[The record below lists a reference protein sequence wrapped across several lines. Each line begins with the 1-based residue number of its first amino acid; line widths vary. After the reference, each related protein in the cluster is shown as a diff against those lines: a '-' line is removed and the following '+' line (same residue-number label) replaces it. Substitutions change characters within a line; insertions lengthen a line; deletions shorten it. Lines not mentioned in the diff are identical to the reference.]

1 MMVYLE
7 VGTADF
13 DTLNQLYAGRP
24 SWRGMSVEAVPQL
37 FGGLS
42 KLEKN
47 KYVNAVASAD
57 PAHKGKRGTV
67 KFHHVPEEVRQRE
80 RLDACVRGMGSMKEP
95 RNGLKW
101 VGKMV
106 TVSDL
111 PARHIG
117 DLAWEV
123 AEDGIIDLVKID
135 VEGYDAQL
143 LDALLESGVKI
154 SKINFEF
161 RSVPAGELSKV
172 AKKLEELG
180 YTFIRAEGD
189 NHIYELPSVLILA
202 QRNWSTGSIVKDLAA
217 LSKRWVVKLCD
228 WTSFLADMATTAREV
243 DAVFGMTL
251 TTPVRVPW
259 ARTAGVC
266 NMVEEI
272 SVLDTKSTRDMG
284 ISLFGGVSREVCS
297 RLAETYPSA
306 EIMHLPATVRLG
318 RFSWAPKSTPLVR
331 AGFVGLSKY
340 NDAFFENIKRPGMFL
355 EICKQAGLEPV
366 FTEQKYTYETIEK
379 FYHSVDVVI
388 CTSVNEGG
396 PLGVF
401 EAIACGVPVISTPVG
416 VVKELPFI
424 PAFNSVER
432 AVQLLNSLPSLGH
445 NLDVREGLIRSGLTF
460 EDSVSKW
467 ERFFDRVKALRR
479 G

>member
-13 DTLNQLYAGRP
+13 DTLNQAYAGRP
-24 SWRGMSVEAVPQL
+24 SWRGMSVEAVPEL
-37 FGGLS
+37 FE
-42 KLEKN
+42 KLTKFDKN
-47 KYVNAVASAD
+47 EYANVVASAD
-57 PAHKGKRGTV
+57 PEHRGEGGTV
-67 KFHHVPEEVRQRE
+67 KFNWVPEEVRKRE
-80 RLDACVRGMGSMKEP
+80 RLDSCVRGMGSMHQP
-95 RNGLKW
+95 RNGLRW
-101 VGKMV
+101 VEKMV
-106 TVSDL
+106 CTSNL
-111 PARHIG
+111 PARHIEY
-117 DLAWEV
+117 LARKI

-143 LDALLESGVKI
+143 LLALLESGIRIPKI
-154 SKINFEF
+154 IFEF
-161 RSVPAGELSKV
+161 QSVPVGELSKV
-172 AKKLEELG
+172 ARKLEELG

-202 QRNWSTGSIVKDLAA
+202 QRDWSTGSIVKDLAA
-217 LSKRWVVKLCD
+217 LSKRWVVKLWD
-228 WTSFLADMATTAREV
+228 WTSFPADMATTAREV

-272 SVLDTKSTRDMG
+272 SVLDTKSTRGMG

-318 RFSWAPKSTPLVR
+318 RFFWEPKSTPLVR

-340 NDAFFENIKRPGMFL
+340 NDEFFENIKRPGMFL

-424 PAFNSVER
+424 PTFNSVER

-445 NLDVREGLIRSGLTF
+445 NLDVREGLIKSGLTF

-467 ERFFDRVKALRR
+467 ERFFDRVRALRR
-479 G
+479 

>member
-13 DTLNQLYAGRP
+13 DTLNQLYEGRP

-37 FGGLS
+37 FRGLS

-101 VGKMV
+101 VGKMA

-143 LDALLESGVKI
+143 LDALLESGIKV

-161 RSVPAGELSKV
+161 RSVPEDELQAIKV
-172 AKKLEELG
+172 KLGNMG
-180 YTFIRAEGD
+180 YAFIREEGD
-189 NHIYELPSVLILA
+189 NLIYEKPSVLILA
-202 QRNWSTGSIVKDLAA
+202 QRDWSTGSIVRDLSI
-217 LSKRWVVKLCD
+217 LSEKWVIKL
-228 WTSFLADMATTAREV
+228 WHWSSFPADMATTAREV
-243 DAVFGMTL
+243 DVTLGMTL
-251 TTPVRVPW
+251 TTLVRVPW
-259 ARTAGVC
+259 ARAAGIC
-266 NMVEEI
+266 NMIEEI
-272 SVLDTKSTRDMG
+272 DVLDTQVTRSMNIPLMGG
-284 ISLFGGVSREVCS
+284 ISRKVCS
-297 RLAETYPSA
+297 RLAEVYPAA
-306 EIMHLPATVRLG
+306 EVMYLPGVVRMG
-318 RFSWAPKSTPLVR
+318 RFTRKDKDSPLR
-331 AGFVGLSKY
+331 KAGFVGLRKY
-340 NDAFFENIKRPGMFL
+340 GDQFFEDIKRPGMFL

-366 FTEQKYTYETIEK
+366 FTEQDYTYDNIEK
-379 FYHSVDVVI
+379 FYHSVDMVI

-396 PLGVF
+396 PLGLF
-401 EAIACGVPVISTPVG
+401 EAIACGTPVISTPVG
-416 VVKELPFI
+416 VVAEIPEIRTFCTVEEAVSLLKGLPD
-424 PAFNSVER
+424 
-432 AVQLLNSLPSLGH
+432 
-445 NLDVREGLIRSGLTF
+445 LDYNRRVRESLCKSGLIF
-460 EDSVSKW
+460 EASVSKW
-467 ERFFDRVKALRR
+467 EKFFERAKALRR
-479 G
+479 